1 MGDFFYLC
9 IIPTISKDMLTEY
22 IKNIIDN
29 DKWDVKLTDGKYI
42 VKQIIDC
49 KECSLTRAV
58 RESLILWKV
67 VDIKE
72 KLKHYLPKDV
82 IYEVKYELIN
92 VPKPKIRL
100 YGDIDVVNNLEN
112 YTHIRRLYDNNF
124 MGYGSWDNNVPVIER
139 SEL

>member
-1 MGDFFYLC
+1 
-9 IIPTISKDMLTEY
+9 MLVEY

-29 DKWDVKLTDGKYI
+29 DKWEVELIEGKYI

-49 KECSLTRAV
+49 KECSLIQAV

-92 VPKPKIRL
+92 APKPKIRL

-124 MGYGSWDNNVPVIER
+124 MGYGSWNNNVPVLER